1 MAFKIVSVRKH
12 VYYKVGV
19 CFSCV
24 NWIFFRAFQFSIRAN
39 LLLFFSF
46 SVVLYISWIIVY
58 RFQLLL
64 VSVTKLF
71 T

>member
-24 NWIFFRAFQFSIRAN
+24 NWAFQFSIRVN
-39 LLLFFSF
+39 LLLFFSI